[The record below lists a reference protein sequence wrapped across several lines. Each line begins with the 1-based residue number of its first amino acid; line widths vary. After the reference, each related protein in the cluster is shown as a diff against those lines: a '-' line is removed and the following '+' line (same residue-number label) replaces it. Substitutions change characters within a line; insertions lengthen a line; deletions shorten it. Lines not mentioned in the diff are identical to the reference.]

1 VFISV
6 TRLRLRSIRFLP
18 AFALDPLWT
27 RRQLRKATGLR
38 DVALLADPAWV
49 FWTVTAWDSA
59 AAMRSYMSI
68 AAHKAAMPALLHWCD
83 EASVVHWEQPEAT
96 LPSWIEADRR
106 MRAGGRASK
115 VRNPAPHHAD
125 LSFAAP
131 RTTGAVPI
139 RPD

>member
-6 TRLRLRSIRFLP
+6 TRLRIRSIRFLP

-38 DVALLADPAWV
+38 DVALLADRAWV

-68 AAHKAAMPALLHWCD
+68 GAHKAAMPALLHWCD
-83 EASVVHWEQPEAT
+83 EASVIHWEQPEAT
-96 LPSWIEADRR
+96 LI
-106 MRAGGRASK
+106 RAGGRASK

>member
-1 VFISV
+1 MFISV
-6 TRLRLRSIRFLP
+6 TRLRIRSIRFLP
-18 AFALDPLWT
+18 AFALDLVWT
-27 RRQLRKATGLR
+27 RRQLRKATGFR
-38 DVALLADPAWV
+38 DGALLADRTWA

-59 AAMRSYMSI
+59 AAMRSYMSTG
-68 AAHKAAMPALLHWCD
+68 AHKVAMPALLHWCD

-96 LPSWIEADRR
+96 LPSWTEADRQ
-106 MRAGGRASK
+106 MRACGRASK

-131 RTTGAVPI
+131 RTTGTVPI